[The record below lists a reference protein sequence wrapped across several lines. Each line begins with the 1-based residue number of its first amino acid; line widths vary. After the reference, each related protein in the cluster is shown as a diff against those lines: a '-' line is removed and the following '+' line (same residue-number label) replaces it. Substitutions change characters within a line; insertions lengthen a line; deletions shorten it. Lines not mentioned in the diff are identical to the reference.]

1 MQSLNFVIWAPEI
14 YTPYGGGCIALHKL
28 CHNINTLGEKCY
40 IWTDSTNPD
49 WIEYMVTMDEAI
61 ELCKDGKG
69 IAIYPEVCAGNPF
82 NSDKVMRWILYYV
95 RESNQNGIFGANDLI
110 YKFAPIYTLRYQQT
124 VHGELRA
131 LELFLNIF
139 YDKGLQRSGT
149 CYIVKK
155 GRGAREV
162 HPRES
167 VCLDDFKQKG
177 GNEYLAHHFQTR
189 ETFYTY
195 DNATWFSIFAALC
208 GCKSIVIPDGKHTP
222 EEWYA
227 KFPYF
232 KYGIAYGETEKELK
246 HAADTLPLLK
256 QNLLNLEAQT
266 IVQTKDFI
274 KKAYTL

>member
-1 MQSLNFVIWAPEI
+1 MNFVIYAPGE

-28 CHNINTLGEKCY
+28 CHNIASLGEKAY
-40 IWTDSTNPD
+40 IYTDSTNPD
-49 WIEYMVTMDEAI
+49 YLGQKVSLDEAR
-61 ELCKDGKG
+61 ELCKDG
-69 IAIYPEVCAGNPF
+69 IAIYPEVCIGNPF
-82 NSDKVMRWILYYV
+82 ESKKVMRWILYYV
-95 RESNQNGIFGANDLI
+95 RANGLYGIFGENDLI
-110 YKFAPIYTLRYQQT
+110 YLYAPIYTLRNQQPI
-124 VHGELRA
+124 HGELRA
-131 LELFLNIF
+131 VELYLDLFV
-139 YDKGLQRSGT
+139 DKGLPRSGS
-149 CYIVKK
+149 CHIFKKSRPDYIK
-155 GRGAREV
+155 
-162 HPRES
+162 HPHRSLE
-167 VCLDDFKQKG
+167 LDNFISMG

-208 GCKSIVIPDGKHTP
+208 GCKSMVIPDGKHTP

-232 KYGIAYGETEKELK
+232 KYGIAYGEDEKQLK

-256 QNLLNLEAQT
+256 QNLLNLEAQS